1 LVAPLTIT
9 SNERTGGITPS
20 GMALA
25 TFPAKR
31 GAACHR
37 HAARMTVRLPTA
49 AAAASPTPS
58 HKEVP

>member
-37 HAARMTVRLPTA
+37 HAGRMTALPA
-49 AAAASPTPS
+49 AAAAVSPTPS